1 MNNMAEYMAACDC
14 VISKAGPGTIA
25 EALICGVPI
34 VLNGCIPCQE
44 EGNIPFVIDNQVGAY
59 SEIPQTIAQTV
70 AGWLAPE
77 NATQLSM
84 MSSRA
89 RALGRPDAT
98 FDIVRDLVEMIETRK
113 N

>member
-1 MNNMAEYMAACDC
+1 M
-14 VISKAGPGTIA
+14 VRHFWSKMHGAYLYLYYKT
-25 EALICGVPI
+25 L
-34 VLNGCIPCQE
+34 GCIPCQE
-44 EGNIPFVIDNQVGAY
+44 EGNIQFVIDNQVGAY

-98 FDIVRDLVEMIETRK
+98 FDIVRDLVGK
-113 N
+113 Y